1 MFIGAH
7 RQHARRHGRG
17 FRQKRF
23 YRMGEGAGGQ
33 ATLDHLAK
41 RILTPKPLYLW
52 GDYQDWTEG
61 SKRTHKRST

>member
-33 ATLDHLAK
+33 ATLDHLAE
-41 RILTPKPLYLW
+41 RFLTPKPL
-52 GDYQDWTEG
+52 
-61 SKRTHKRST
+61 